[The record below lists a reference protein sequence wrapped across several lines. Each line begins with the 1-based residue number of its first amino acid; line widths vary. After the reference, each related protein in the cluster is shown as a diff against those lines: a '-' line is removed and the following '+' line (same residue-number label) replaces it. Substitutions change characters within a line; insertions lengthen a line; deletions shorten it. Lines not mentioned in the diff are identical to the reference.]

1 MKPTGL
7 KEQQQ
12 RKIKTQAGF
21 LAALDQSGGST
32 PKALLAYGLKES
44 AWSNDEQMFVL
55 VHQMR
60 ARIIT
65 SPCFNGDRILAAILF
80 EGTMD
85 RDVEGQPTADYLWNV
100 KRIVPVLKVD
110 KGLADEKDGVHLMK
124 PMPGLAALLDKAST
138 KRIFGTKMRSVVNQA
153 NAAGIQAVVD
163 QQFAV
168 AAQILAA
175 GLVPIVEPEVDI
187 HCPEKAKA
195 EALLKAALL
204 GQLDKLPA
212 DQLVMLKITLPEQ
225 DDFYADCVKHPRVLK
240 VVALSGGYSRKEGND
255 RLRRNHG
262 VVASFSRALV
272 EGLTVQ
278 LSDSEFDATL
288 DAAVQSIYEAS
299 MKSVV
304 RS

>member
-7 KEQQQ
+7 REQQQ

-32 PKALLAYGLKES
+32 PKALLAYGIKEN
-44 AWSNDEQMFVL
+44 AWSDEEQMFAL

-60 ARIIT
+60 ARIMT
-65 SPCFNGDRILAAILF
+65 SPCCNGDRILAAILF

-100 KRIVPVLKVD
+100 KRIVPLLKVD

-124 PMPGLAALLDKAST
+124 PMPKLAALLDKTNT

-163 QQFAV
+163 QQFEV

-195 EALLKAALL
+195 EALLRAALL
-204 GQLDKLPA
+204 EQLDKLPV
-212 DQLVMLKITLPEQ
+212 DQVVMLKITLPEQ

-272 EGLTVQ
+272 EGLSAQ
-278 LSDSEFDATL
+278 QSDAEFDATL
-288 DAAVQSIYEAS
+288 DAAIQSIFEAS
-299 MKSVV
+299 KT
-304 RS
+304 

>member
-1 MKPTGL
+1 MNTTGL

-32 PKALLAYGLKES
+32 PNALANYGIKEG
-44 AWSNDEQMFVL
+44 AWSNEEQMFVL

-65 SPCFNGDRILAAILF
+65 SPSVNGDRILAAILF

-85 RDVEGQPTADYLWNV
+85 RDIEGAPTVDYLWNV
-100 KRIVPVLKVD
+100 KRVVPFLKVD

-124 PMPGLAALLDKAST
+124 PMPGLAALLNKANA
-138 KRIFGTKMRSVVNQA
+138 KRIFGTKMRSVINQA
-153 NAAGIQAVVD
+153 NAAGVQAVVN
-163 QQFAV
+163 QQFEV

-187 HCPEKAKA
+187 HCPEKAAA
-195 EALLKAALL
+195 EALLKSAILEK
-204 GQLDKLPA
+204 LDKLPA
-212 DQLVMLKITLPEQ
+212 GQSVMLKITLPER
-225 DDFYADCVKHPRVLK
+225 DDFYADCVKHPKVLK
-240 VVALSGGYSRKEGND
+240 VVALSGGYSRREGDD

-272 EGLTVQ
+272 EGLSAQ
-278 LSDSEFDATL
+278 QSDAEFDAML
-288 DAAVQSIYEAS
+288 DGAIQSIFEAS
-299 MKSVV
+299 IT
-304 RS
+304 

>member
-1 MKPTGL
+1 MNTSSL

-32 PKALLAYGLKES
+32 PKALKSYGIMEGS
-44 AWSNDEQMFVL
+44 WSNDEQMFAL

-65 SPCFNGDRILAAILF
+65 SPSFNGDRILGAILF

-85 RDVEGQPTADYLWNV
+85 KDIEGQPSADYLWKV
-100 KRIVPVLKVD
+100 KRVVPFLKVD
-110 KGLADEKDGVHLMK
+110 KGLADERDGVHLLK
-124 PMPGLAALLDKAST
+124 PMPGLAGLLSKANA
-138 KRIFGTKMRSVVNQA
+138 KRIFGTKMRSVINQA
-153 NAAGIQAVVD
+153 NTTGIKAVVD
-163 QQFAV
+163 QQFEV

-187 HCPEKAKA
+187 HCPDKAGA
-195 EALLKAALL
+195 ESLLKAAILEK
-204 GQLDKLPA
+204 LDKLAPA
-212 DQLVMLKITLPEQ
+212 QSVMLKITLPER
-225 DDFYADCVKHPRVLK
+225 DDFYAECVKHPRVLK
-240 VVALSGGYSRKEGND
+240 VVALSGGYSRQEGND

-272 EGLTVQ
+272 EGLSAPQ
-278 LSDSEFDATL
+278 SDAEFNAKL
-288 DAAVQSIYEAS
+288 DETIQSVYEAS
-299 MKSVV
+299 MN
-304 RS
+304 